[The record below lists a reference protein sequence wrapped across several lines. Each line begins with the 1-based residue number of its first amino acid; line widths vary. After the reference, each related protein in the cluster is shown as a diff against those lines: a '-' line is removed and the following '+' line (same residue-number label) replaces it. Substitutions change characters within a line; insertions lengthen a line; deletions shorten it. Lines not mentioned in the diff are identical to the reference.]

1 MDSKRTARKNRNARR
16 SVDQFSTRQEMLIT
30 LMIGARGGKFASY
43 PEGVFGIPR
52 DMHIGC

>member
-1 MDSKRTARKNRNARR
+1 
-16 SVDQFSTRQEMLIT
+16 VDQFSTRQEMLIT